1 MPTVPTSPVYA
12 DAAERR
18 RVEELNRLITT
29 NVAEG
34 ICFMNEFGILTFV
47 NPAAQEILGWT
58 EAELLGEVLHDKV
71 HHTKPDG
78 SPYPMEE
85 CPLAASLTEGTAIS
99 DREDHWIHKDGRF
112 IPVICSSTPIIEEGR
127 VTGAVLSLHD
137 ITERKQM
144 ENALREA
151 SRAKDEFLA
160 TVSHELRT
168 PMTSIL
174 GWAQLLKTME
184 LTSELRVA
192 VEQIELSAKAQA
204 TIVDD
209 LIDVSRAITGKL
221 RLHVGRI
228 DAVVVLN
235 EAMQMV
241 ETTANAKRIRID
253 RTVSCATATVIADRG
268 RLHQI
273 LWNLLSNAIKFTP
286 EGGSV
291 EVRLECSKERL
302 TVSVADNG
310 IGISREFLPYVFDR
324 FSQQSGATTRMHGG
338 LGLGL
343 AIVKQLVEMHGGT
356 ATAESEG
363 AGKGARFTIS
373 LPRG

>member
-1 MPTVPTSPVYA
+1 MPTAPAPPIYA

-34 ICFMNEFGILTFV
+34 ICFMDASGILTFV
-47 NPAAQEILGWT
+47 NPAAQEILGWS
-58 EAELLGEVLHDKV
+58 EAELVGKILHEKV
-71 HHTKPDG
+71 HYKKPDG
-78 SPYPMEE
+78 TPFPIAE
-85 CPLAASLTEGTAIS
+85 CPLAASLTEGAAIT
-99 DREDHWIHKDGRF
+99 DREDNWIHKDGHF
-112 IPVICSSTPIIEEGR
+112 IPVICSSTPIIEDGHI
-127 VTGAVLSLHD
+127 TGAVLSLHD

-184 LTSELRVA
+184 LTQELRVA

-221 RLHVGRI
+221 RLHVARI
-228 DAVVVLN
+228 DASVVLN

-241 ETTANAKRIRID
+241 ETTATAKRIRID
-253 RTVSCATATVIADRG
+253 RIVSCDSATVIADRG

-302 TVSVADNG
+302 IVSVKDNG

-343 AIVKQLVEMHGGT
+343 AIVKQLVEMHGGA